1 MAGNQQRE
9 YTPEM
14 SGSGQIGICSKCRL
28 PPSEE
33 GHDGCLGELEDPLIM
48 NACCG
53 HGDTDLAYIQYW
65 DGRRISGERAV
76 YEQGLIIKQRRE

>member
-1 MAGNQQRE
+1 
-9 YTPEM
+9 
-14 SGSGQIGICSKCRL
+14 
-28 PPSEE
+28 
-33 GHDGCLGELEDPLIM
+33 M